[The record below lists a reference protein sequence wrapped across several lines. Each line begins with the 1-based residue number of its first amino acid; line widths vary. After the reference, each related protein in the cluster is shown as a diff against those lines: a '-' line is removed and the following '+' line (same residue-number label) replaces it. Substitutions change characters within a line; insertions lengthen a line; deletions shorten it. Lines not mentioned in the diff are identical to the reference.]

1 MLTDLST
8 NKLLAVVVRH
18 YVPSTEKVQDDLLSL
33 VEVVNAT
40 GESLFAAVEGK
51 YFERT

>member
-18 YVPSTEKVQDDLLSL
+18 FVPSTERVQDDLLAL
-33 VEVVNAT
+33 VEVGAAT
-40 GESLFAAVEGK
+40 GENLFSAVEGK